1 MSRCFNGSQNISDSF
16 DDFRYLR
23 GIGLHTN
30 GKLENDL
37 LLVGSITADVC
48 GDMVKRLKCPKCQS
62 GNVYGQEGELVCM
75 MCGKRWYPE
84 GGIMSRIAVCSNCKR
99 ETSIVAKGLC
109 GVCYTAVHGKFDEGS
124 DPYIEALLKAK
135 ERCAGLVV
143 APVKKGRPK
152 KEAVIDSSSITNY
165 SDKSFTS
172 GSNNVTEQAKANLIS
187 LLKTKRDQIN
197 QAIEVIEAL

>member
-1 MSRCFNGSQNISDSF
+1 M
-16 DDFRYLR
+16 
-23 GIGLHTN
+23 
-30 GKLENDL
+30 K
-37 LLVGSITADVC
+37 A
-48 GDMVKRLKCPKCQS
+48 KCPKCQS
-62 GNVYGQEGELVCM
+62 GNVYGQEGELACM

-84 GGIMSRIAVCSNCKR
+84 NREVVMSRIGECVNCKR
-99 ETSIVAKGLC
+99 TTSLVAHGMC
-109 GVCYTAVHGKFDEGS
+109 GTCYNAVHNKFEKGTPEYDA
-124 DPYIEALLKAK
+124 ALLKAK

-187 LLKTKRDQIN
+187 LLKTKRDQLN